1 MIRLLNIFA
10 PVVTLCALALFSVHV
25 VKADDSATS
34 QPSATTGSIAVT
46 VLDSDGNPA
55 AKVAVQLF
63 PQPKSSDDQGTD
75 TKPKKGKA
83 LARGR
88 TGKDGTYTFE
98 NVATGDY
105 EVRASIKKTG
115 AKGNGTVSVT
125 DSAAA
130 ATLTINLA
138 APTTAPAAQ

>member
-10 PVVTLCALALFSVHV
+10 PVVALCALALFSVHV

-55 AKVAVQLF
+55 PKVAVQLF
-63 PQPKSSDDQGTD
+63 PQPKSSDDQGAD

-88 TGKDGTYTFE
+88 TDKDGKYTFE

-115 AKGNGTVSVT
+115 VKGNVTVSVT
-125 DSAAA
+125 DAASA
-130 ATLTINLA
+130 ATLTINLE
-138 APTTAPAAQ
+138 APATQPAAQ

>member
-1 MIRLLNIFA
+1 MIRLLNIFT
-10 PVVTLCALALFSVHV
+10 PVVALCALALFSARV

-63 PQPKSSDDQGTD
+63 PQQKSADDQGTD
-75 TKPKKGKA
+75 AKPKKAKA

-88 TGKDGTYTFE
+88 TDKDGKYTFE
-98 NVATGDY
+98 NLASGDY
-105 EVRASIKKTG
+105 EVRATIKKTG

-125 DSAAA
+125 DAAPA
-130 ATLTINLA
+130 ATLTINME
-138 APTTAPAAQ
+138 APATQPAAQ